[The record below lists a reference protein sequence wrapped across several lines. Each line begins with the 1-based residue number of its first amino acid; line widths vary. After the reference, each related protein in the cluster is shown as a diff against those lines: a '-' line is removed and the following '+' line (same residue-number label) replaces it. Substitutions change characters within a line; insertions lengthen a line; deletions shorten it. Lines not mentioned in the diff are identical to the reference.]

1 MVQTGGRPLTR
12 AALAGKRRAL
22 EDGRTVTRKELSASA
37 REAAKALGLRP
48 ALRLVLSELVAAWGE
63 QDWARL
69 IVWPSNEYLVSR
81 TGLSER
87 AVRYALRDLVALE
100 IVAPKDSANGKRY
113 AVRGRDGTILDAF
126 GFDLTPLHARRGD
139 WTLALQARAEARER
153 RRRAF
158 DLVTMHRRAVEE
170 ALHAL
175 GHRYPETAIADL
187 AAVRAS
193 LDASTP
199 DRRGR
204 GDPETV
210 LEAWGELRG
219 LVEQRFYAAGC
230 DGTSCRHVE
239 TEKGSPIEA
248 CDKGRG
254 DETVREPVDRRPDS
268 TGMGDAVGA
277 IGSPGTDPAPALVVE
292 ACPVVRELVGGDIR
306 DEHEVFDAGRRLRA
320 TIGVHASAWD
330 EACETV
336 GPYGAA
342 VLVLIVAQLHDDD
355 ATSGRNRIRNPGG
368 YFRRLVRL
376 AGEGRYRAGTE
387 LLAMR
392 RRRLM

>member
-1 MVQTGGRPLTR
+1 MEMVQTGGRPLTR

-113 AVRGRDGTILDAF
+113 AVRARDGTILDAF
-126 GFDLTPLHARRGD
+126 GFDLTPLYARRGD
-139 WTLALQARAEARER
+139 WTLAIQARAEARER

-158 DLVTMHRRAVEE
+158 DRLTMHRRAVGE
-170 ALHAL
+170 ALQAL
-175 GHRYPETAIADL
+175 ATRHPETPVADL
-187 AAVRAS
+187 AAAQAS

-199 DRRGR
+199 DRRGT

-210 LEAWGELRG
+210 VEAWGELRQ

-230 DGTSCRHVE
+230 DGTSCPHVE
-239 TEKGSPIEA
+239 TEKGFPTEA
-248 CDKGRG
+248 CDN
-254 DETVREPVDRRPDS
+254 DS
-268 TGMGDAVGA
+268 SGSADAVCR
-277 IGSPGTDPAPALVVE
+277 IDPPAVGLSPALVVE
-292 ACPVVRELVGGDIR
+292 ACPVVRDLVRGDIR
-306 DEHEVFDAGRRLRA
+306 EEHEILDAGQRLRA
-320 TIGVHASAWD
+320 TIGAHPSAWA
-330 EACETV
+330 EACAGV
-336 GPYGAA
+336 GPYAA
-342 VLVLIVAQLHDDD
+342 AILVLVVAQAHDDD
-355 ATSGRNRIRNPGG
+355 VTSGRNRIRNPGG
-368 YFRRLVRL
+368 YFRRLARL
-376 AGEGRYRAGTE
+376 AGEGRYRLDAE
-387 LLAMR
+387 LMAMR
-392 RRRLM
+392 RRRMM

>member
-22 EDGRTVTRKELSASA
+22 EDGRIVTRKELSASA

-63 QDWARL
+63 QAWARL

-113 AVRGRDGTILDAF
+113 AVRARDGTVLDAF
-126 GFDLTPLHARRGD
+126 GFDLTPLYARRGD
-139 WTLALQARAEARER
+139 WTLAIQARADARER
-153 RRRAF
+153 RRRSF
-158 DLVTMHRRAVEE
+158 DLLTMHRRAVGE
-170 ALHAL
+170 ALQAL
-175 GHRYPETAIADL
+175 VQRHPGTAIADL
-187 AAVRAS
+187 TAVQAS
-193 LDASTP
+193 LEASTP

-210 LEAWGELRG
+210 LEAWGELRQ

-239 TEKGSPIEA
+239 AEKGSPIEA
-248 CDKGRG
+248 CDNGRDHDRARAARDRGG
-254 DETVREPVDRRPDS
+254 DSAGTSGIVAPTERPD
-268 TGMGDAVGA
+268 A
-277 IGSPGTDPAPALVVE
+277 DPAPQLVVE
-292 ACPVVRELVGGDIR
+292 ACPVVRELVGGEIR
-306 DEHEVFDAGRRLRA
+306 EEHEVFDAGRQLRA
-320 TIGVHASAWD
+320 AIGVHPSAWG
-330 EACETV
+330 EACATV

-342 VLVLIVAQLHDDD
+342 ILVLIVAQLHDDD

-376 AGEGRYRAGTE
+376 AGEGRYQAGTE